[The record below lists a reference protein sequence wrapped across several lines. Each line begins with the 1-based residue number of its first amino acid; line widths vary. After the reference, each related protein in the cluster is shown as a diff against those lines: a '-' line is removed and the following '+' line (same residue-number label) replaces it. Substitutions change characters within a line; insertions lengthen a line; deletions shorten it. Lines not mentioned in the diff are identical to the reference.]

1 MGHAHVGGRL
11 EGLFAAKR
19 EGPLVGALSPTWGGE
34 NESVPQPDRLSSCPK
49 TSTCW
54 NRGRWLGSAFARAV
68 QGVEAELGMLFGIA
82 AAPSCLT
89 LRCGVKSCSCV
100 GHGEQH
106 RNCLKPNI
114 CSLVSSCTDSF
125 FFLSFGLFFF
135 FFVTL
140 SACFGIG
147 VMNQNSV
154 AKQSSL
160 HYSVAFA
167 TETGCI
173 SQKGLVL
180 LTAGQS

>member
-19 EGPLVGALSPTWGGE
+19 EGPFVGALSPTWGGE

-89 LRCGVKSCSCV
+89 L
-100 GHGEQH
+100 
-106 RNCLKPNI
+106 LAA
-114 CSLVSSCTDSF
+114 VSR
-125 FFLSFGLFFF
+125 
-135 FFVTL
+135 
-140 SACFGIG
+140 
-147 VMNQNSV
+147 V
-154 AKQSSL
+154 APASGMESS
-160 HYSVAFA
+160 
-167 TETGCI
+167 TET
-173 SQKGLVL
+173 
-180 LTAGQS
+180 A